1 MSETLPDPAELPLAE
16 PARGGRFAPQLVWII
31 PLVAALIG
39 GWLAIHAWL
48 EQGPTI
54 TISFASAEGL
64 EPGKTRIKYK
74 DVDIGQVKALAL
86 SDDRKRVIATAEMTK
101 QAEELLVDDTRFWV
115 VRPRISGGNVSG
127 LSTLLG
133 GTYVG
138 VDVGKSGESR
148 RQFVG
153 LDVPPAISL
162 DVPGR
167 RFVLHGSDLGSLDVG
182 SPVYL
187 HRVQVGQ
194 VVAFE
199 LDKNGSGV
207 SLTIFVRAPHDRH
220 VAQNTRFWQASG
232 IDVNV
237 DASGLKVDTQS
248 LVTILLGGIAFETPD
263 SAAAKPA
270 DENASFHLFTDRS
283 LAMNNPDTY
292 AESYLLVF
300 RESVR
305 GLRTGAPVDFRGL
318 EVGEVT
324 AIHLDVDRDGKDVT
338 VPVEIRLYP
347 ERMRSLSRNH
357 RDQPLESARLMGN
370 FVERGLRAQ
379 LRTANLVSG
388 QLYVALDFVPGAARA
403 KFDPSGK
410 PPELPTAPGSFEELQ
425 KTLGSI
431 AAKLDK
437 LPVDKIAEDLRTA
450 LQSLDHT
457 LKDVDAMVRRID
469 GEITPDAREAIAD
482 VRRTVEEARATMQQ
496 LGAAVAADSPLQQNA
511 GAALREVTR
520 AAQAL
525 RTLADTLE
533 RNPESLIRGK
543 QKEDRP

>member
-1 MSETLPDPAELPLAE
+1 MAESPGLPDVPEAVAEPPRRHSLPL
-16 PARGGRFAPQLVWII
+16 VWLLPVIAI
-31 PLVAALIG
+31 AVG
-39 GWLAIHAWL
+39 GWLAVRAIL
-48 EQGPTI
+48 EHGPTI
-54 TISFASAEGL
+54 TITFRSAEGL
-64 EPGKTRIKYK
+64 EAGKTKIRFKEVEIGTVTAITLSS
-74 DVDIGQVKALAL
+74 DRTGVVVTADIAK
-86 SDDRKRVIATAEMTK
+86 SAENLIV
-101 QAEELLVDDTRFWV
+101 EDTRFWV
-115 VRPRISGGNVSG
+115 VRPRITGGGVSG
-127 LSTLLG
+127 IGTLL
-133 GTYVG
+133 
-138 VDVGKSGESR
+138 SGAYIGMDDGDSTTAR
-148 RQFVG
+148 RSFVG
-153 LDVPPAISL
+153 LEAPPVLTAGLPGSEYKLRADNLGSITFGTPVYFRRLEVGEVIAYDL
-162 DVPGR
+162 DEDGSGFSVRVFVNAPYD
-167 RFVLHGSDLGSLDVG
+167 RFV
-182 SPVYL
+182 
-187 HRVQVGQ
+187 R
-194 VVAFE
+194 
-199 LDKNGSGV
+199 
-207 SLTIFVRAPHDRH
+207 R
-220 VAQNTRFWQASG
+220 NTRFWQASG
-232 IDVNV
+232 IDINV

-263 SAAAKPA
+263 TTTAKPA
-270 DENASFHLFTDRS
+270 DENASFHLFADRS

-292 AESYLLVF
+292 AESYVLVF

-357 RDQPLESARLMGN
+357 RNQPLDSARLMAN

-403 KFDPSGK
+403 KFDPSGQ

-437 LPVDKIAEDLRTA
+437 LPVDKIAADLRTA

-469 GEITPDAREAIAD
+469 GEVTPDAREAIAD

-496 LGAAVAADSPLQQNA
+496 LGAAVAADSPLQLNA

-533 RNPESLIRGK
+533 RHPESLIRGK
-543 QKEDRP
+543 QKEERQ